1 METEQR
7 EAGQPR
13 LLKTV
18 EQITEAIGE
27 MEKVIGRLEELRE
40 VYVRYVF
47 TNLPMGLAITNE
59 SIAEDM
65 QHLNLMR
72 FRQGYIR
79 SSLIVMLYE
88 LEKQAKGE
96 ESA

>member
-1 METEQR
+1 
-7 EAGQPR
+7 
-13 LLKTV
+13 
-18 EQITEAIGE
+18 
-27 MEKVIGRLEELRE
+27 
-40 VYVRYVF
+40 
-47 TNLPMGLAITNE
+47 MGLAITNE